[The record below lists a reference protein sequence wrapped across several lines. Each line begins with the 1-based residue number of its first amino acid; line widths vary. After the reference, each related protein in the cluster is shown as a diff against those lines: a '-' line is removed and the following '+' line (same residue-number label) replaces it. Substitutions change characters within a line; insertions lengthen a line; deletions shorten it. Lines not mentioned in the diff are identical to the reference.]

1 MALYAGRFQLGKQRG
16 VLPVVQVSG
25 VSTAVLEIVLE
36 FIYTD
41 LLPQLPE
48 PFLSEDGADEL
59 FDAADRYLIFSMK
72 VGHTLTSCSYWS
84 SLCVPFLCISCIG

>member
-1 MALYAGRFQLGKQRG
+1 M
-16 VLPVVQVSG
+16 QVSG
-25 VSTAVLEIVLE
+25 VSAAVLEIVLE

-48 PFLSEDGADEL
+48 PFMSEDGADEL

-72 VGHTLTSCSYWS
+72 VGQMLTSASTCLLMHFS
-84 SLCVPFLCISCIG
+84 SSTSCIGYCTALGSCRI